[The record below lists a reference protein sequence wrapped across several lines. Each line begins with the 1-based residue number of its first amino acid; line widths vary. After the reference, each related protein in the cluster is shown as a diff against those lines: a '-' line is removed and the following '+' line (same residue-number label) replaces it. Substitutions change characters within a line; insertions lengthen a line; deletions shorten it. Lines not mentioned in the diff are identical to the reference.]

1 MRGTLLPWGPD
12 RHPVRSKAGDFS
24 PTRILLR
31 GAMMANRA
39 CWWWLSCY
47 RSGQGSGATNQAL
60 MAGGAELCLEW
71 HQGKGEVWAG
81 E

>member
-1 MRGTLLPWGPD
+1 
-12 RHPVRSKAGDFS
+12 
-24 PTRILLR
+24 
-31 GAMMANRA
+31 MMANRA

-47 RSGQGSGATNQAL
+47 RSGQGSGATNQAM